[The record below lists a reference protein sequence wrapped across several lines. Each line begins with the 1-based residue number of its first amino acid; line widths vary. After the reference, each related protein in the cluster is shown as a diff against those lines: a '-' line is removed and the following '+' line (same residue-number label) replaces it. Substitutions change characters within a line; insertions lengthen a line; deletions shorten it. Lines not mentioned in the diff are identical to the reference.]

1 MAEAIKRQMGR
12 MGAARE
18 RRKGPDRERRMRPGR
33 EAMNLKGKGREGR
46 VWFGH

>member
-18 RRKGPDRERRMRPGR
+18 RWKGPGR

>member
-1 MAEAIKRQMGR
+1 MGR

-18 RRKGPDRERRMRPGR
+18 RRKGPGRERRMGPGR
-33 EAMNLKGKGREGR
+33 EAMNLKEKGREGR